1 MEKTNELTEK
11 QVKEYCRKRDLMIV
25 SADMVHR
32 LQLVGQKFA
41 TNQLTKETKTV
52 LEAKNE
58 KLTCR
63 NIILSANVQNLEAEA
78 GSLRFRYEN
87 MKKLLN
93 QFIATGLIPSYFDIY
108 NQLCQ
113 TKGELKNAR
122 KETAAANKRYK
133 QLKKEFDQYRNKH
146 TDSDCNCHIQEL
158 ERDIDLYKSQI
169 AALELNF
176 EEYKK
181 EHPEKQVDPKCENCS
196 FSYIDTAYD
205 GTDAMYCRASEDEH
219 TYVSDTHSCP
229 RFKPKEK
236 DNGADL

>member
-1 MEKTNELTEK
+1 MMEKTNELTEK

-41 TNQLTKETKTV
+41 TNQLTKETKNF

-93 QFIATGLIPSYFDIY
+93 QFIATGLIPGYFDIY

-122 KETAAANKRYK
+122 KETATANKRYK
-133 QLKKEFDQYRNKH
+133 QLKKEFDR
-146 TDSDCNCHIQEL
+146 
-158 ERDIDLYKSQI
+158 YKSQMTKVI
-169 AALELNF
+169 I
-176 EEYKK
+176 
-181 EHPEKQVDPKCENCS
+181 PKCEDCYWSFFYGEQLCCS
-196 FSYIDTAYD
+196 AH
-205 GTDAMYCRASEDEH
+205 DEQECSA
-219 TYVSDTHSCP
+219 VGGPCKG
-229 RFKPKEK
+229 FKPKEK